1 MYQYTIKG
9 NEAKREY
16 AKIRIPNK
24 WEKLKKIIKSKKV
37 ENIKFCDNDHEII
50 ILNEQLDELL
60 EIMKQIEIIYKE

>member
-1 MYQYTIKG
+1 MNG
-9 NEAKREY
+9 VLRE
-16 AKIRIPNK
+16 KNKIPNK